1 MDEYISIGYLLN
13 TAARLARQDL
23 GNRMHAL
30 GLTFPQWT
38 VLKDLACHQGCH
50 CDELNMAAIAR
61 RLNTQRPNILGILH
75 RLALAWCSGRQLDNR
90 RALRVLT
97 DRAKGGNGATAGTK
111 STTTAKALHGFT

>member
-61 RLNTQRPNILGILH
+61 RLNTQRPNILASSIAW
-75 RLALAWCSGRQLDNR
+75 RIWVWCSGLS
-90 RALRVLT
+90 T
-97 DRAKGGNGATAGTK
+97 PTTAGAHIVSLPT
-111 STTTAKALHGFT
+111 GRRRQWRNCRN